1 MAAQASKTEC
11 HFIFIFICIVII
23 IVIVIIIGAP
33 QQNRTVIIG
42 VEVRNFTFKLAAQ
55 LGLILGFYIDN
66 WTRLLGY
73 VGAFRRVTIVG
84 FVVQGSTK
92 LFS

>member
-11 HFIFIFICIVII
+11 LFIFIFICIVII
-23 IVIVIIIGAP
+23 IVIRAP

-66 WTRLLGY
+66 
-73 VGAFRRVTIVG
+73 
-84 FVVQGSTK
+84 
-92 LFS
+92 

>member
-11 HFIFIFICIVII
+11 LFIFIFICIVII
-23 IVIVIIIGAP
+23 IVIVIRAP